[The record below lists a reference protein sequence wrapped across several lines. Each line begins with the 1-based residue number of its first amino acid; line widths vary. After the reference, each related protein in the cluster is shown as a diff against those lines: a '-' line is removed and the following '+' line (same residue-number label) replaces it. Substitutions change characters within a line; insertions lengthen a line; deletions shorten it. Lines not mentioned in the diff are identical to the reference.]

1 MVVPHV
7 QCKLPP
13 TPTPVSSGPPPS
25 PGHTWGHGAVRWSL
39 KLWQSASTRP
49 LLRLYTKTLATPA
62 AQCHVASLI
71 RARTDYSESAQLQC
85 PQCHLNL
92 IAALRTITTL
102 HLIKHIYYLRWA
114 SIVIV
119 TTATIA
125 RWQPQVGCS
134 QHHDQLPLAEQ
145 QPQEVRRGRLGS
157 AQSGD
162 SPTPSYS
169 QLTDVPSFTSF
180 KTFLFGSCQKFSGKT
195 IIFFPEL
202 LKRVISNLELLRNPV
217 SR

>member
-1 MVVPHV
+1 MV
-7 QCKLPP
+7 
-13 TPTPVSSGPPPS
+13 
-25 PGHTWGHGAVRWSL
+25 TWHGAVRWS
-39 KLWQSASTRP
+39 
-49 LLRLYTKTLATPA
+49 YTKTSELMIPA

-71 RARTDYSESAQLQC
+71 RARTDYSESAQLHC

-102 HLIKHIYYLRWA
+102 HLIKHTYYLQWA

-145 QPQEVRRGRLGS
+145 QPQEVRGGRLGS

-162 SPTPSYS
+162 APSYS
-169 QLTDVPSFTSF
+169 QLTSAPSHPLIQSYSDNVKSSREKISF
-180 KTFLFGSCQKFSGKT
+180 VSQSC
-195 IIFFPEL
+195 P
-202 LKRVISNLELLRNPV
+202 
-217 SR
+217 